1 MKPFEHGGNVYDAG
15 DCNEE
20 LLDFSANINPLGLS
34 EQVKKAIMNNMENLV
49 HYPDPSGAKLKQVIS
64 VYYGTH
70 PENIILGNGAVE
82 LLYIYFH
89 SQRPQRVLIP
99 VPSFSEYE
107 RAARAADCQIEYM
120 YMDKASDFVLDK
132 KKLLELL
139 PDFDAVILGNPN
151 NPTGKLISRADV
163 LELVEGAKKT
173 GSTVIMDESFLDFL
187 TDSDRYTVIDQA
199 ANYKNLFV
207 IQSMT
212 KFFAIPGLRLGFAV
226 ADPALVTVLEQGKD
240 PWNVNLLAQVA
251 GVAALGDEYYQKAA
265 RRIVADC
272 RDSLYRRLSE
282 EKMLIVYE
290 PTVNFIL
297 VSLANTGLRSGVFV
311 KAMRDKGILVR
322 DCSNYPGLDD
332 YHVRFAVRL
341 KEENDQLLK
350 TVRQVLAENRG

>member
-120 YMDKASDFVLDK
+120 YLDKASDFVLDK

-187 TDSDRYTVIDQA
+187 TDSDQSFCDTVYDEV
-199 ANYKNLFV
+199 FCH
-207 IQSMT
+207 SGP
-212 KFFAIPGLRLGFAV
+212 AIGLCSGRSSSGNGSR
-226 ADPALVTVLEQGKD
+226 TGKRSLECKS
-240 PWNVNLLAQVA
+240 A
-251 GVAALGDEYYQKAA
+251 GSG
-265 RRIVADC
+265 RR
-272 RDSLYRRLSE
+272 SSS
-282 EKMLIVYE
+282 
-290 PTVNFIL
+290 F
-297 VSLANTGLRSGVFV
+297 GG
-311 KAMRDKGILVR
+311 
-322 DCSNYPGLDD
+322 
-332 YHVRFAVRL
+332 
-341 KEENDQLLK
+341 
-350 TVRQVLAENRG
+350 